1 MVLLDVLMGRSLLG
15 RRRGT
20 LAWRG
25 RPVGSADPGSET
37 MGP

>member
-1 MVLLDVLMGRSLLG
+1 MALLDVLMVRSLLG

-25 RPVGSADPGSET
+25 RRVGSTVPAQDT
-37 MGP
+37 MHP